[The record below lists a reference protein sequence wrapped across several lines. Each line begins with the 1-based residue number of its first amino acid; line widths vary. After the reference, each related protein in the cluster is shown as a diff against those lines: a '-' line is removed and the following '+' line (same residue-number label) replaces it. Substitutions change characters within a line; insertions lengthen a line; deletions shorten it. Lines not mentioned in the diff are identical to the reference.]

1 MGFRNRSHAPPKM
14 NIYAVLGGYS
24 LPSPTGRGWGV
35 YLVAGGRGTEATV
48 LLLKHICIICS
59 ICVRLKYST
68 IIIRVKNYLFVL
80 QQEVRVFTPLS
91 NGEGL
96 GEGLLNTK
104 NGNYTPLYIL
114 RLCNC
119 RFKNLDIIRCGLSY
133 LATRFHV
140 FRCGGNREGA
150 IKVDS

>member
-1 MGFRNRSHAPPKM
+1 MLSECKLMGFRNRSHAPPKM

-104 NGNYTPLYIL
+104 T
-114 RLCNC
+114 
-119 RFKNLDIIRCGLSY
+119 
-133 LATRFHV
+133 
-140 FRCGGNREGA
+140 A
-150 IKVDS
+150 ITHLFIY

>member
-91 NGEGL
+91 SGEGQAAEWRR
-96 GEGLLNTK
+96 GGGAVRIGAK
-104 NGNYTPLYIL
+104 WFCI
-114 RLCNC
+114 
-119 RFKNLDIIRCGLSY
+119 FIHF
-133 LATRFHV
+133 LA
-140 FRCGGNREGA
+140 
-150 IKVDS
+150 

>member
-1 MGFRNRSHAPPKM
+1 MLSECKLMGFRNRSHAPPKM

-96 GEGLLNTK
+96 GVGL
-104 NGNYTPLYIL
+104 
-114 RLCNC
+114 
-119 RFKNLDIIRCGLSY
+119 
-133 LATRFHV
+133 
-140 FRCGGNREGA
+140 
-150 IKVDS
+150 